1 MVSDANTFFAGSNIV
16 QYAMTPQM
24 VDIREKLAIPEAQW
38 NEASAALCAYDSIAE
53 ASVLSTCNRFEIYI
67 SGPNQYEAMRDAMD
81 YLHKRSGGTVDL
93 ATLKNSM
100 FMLSGEDAA
109 WHLLR
114 VSAGLDS
121 LVVGEQQILTQVKSA
136 LTHGSKKHPVDTAE
150 QVASSCEVVRPT
162 DGSAGKV
169 IGKLLASAV
178 NAGKR
183 VRAETAISKGTCSI
197 SSAAAEFCLTQL
209 GRDTGIYN
217 SLGEARVAIIGA
229 GKMTRLLLIN
239 LKAKGVKKV
248 TIVNRSLASIEKL
261 REQFPELKI
270 EMKLMDSL
278 YEVIQHSEVVFTS
291 TSSEVPI
298 ITPDALKTA
307 LSKRETSGGVQ
318 LIDISVPR
326 NVHADCDSVSSDL
339 HPVKC
344 YNVDDLNAVVAK
356 NTAKR
361 RKEIVQAESILREEL
376 KTFTHWQQSQG
387 AVPTIVK
394 LRQKAETMRLQTL
407 ETFAKKLK
415 DLNPKD
421 KRTVENLTHTL
432 INKFVTGPVAHLQK
446 TGGDD
451 NKLAAKHLH
460 QAFEL

>member
-1 MVSDANTFFAGSNIV
+1 
-16 QYAMTPQM
+16 
-24 VDIREKLAIPEAQW
+24 
-38 NEASAALCAYDSIAE
+38 
-53 ASVLSTCNRFEIYI
+53 
-67 SGPNQYEAMRDAMD
+67 
-81 YLHKRSGGTVDL
+81 
-93 ATLKNSM
+93 
-100 FMLSGEDAA
+100 
-109 WHLLR
+109 
-114 VSAGLDS
+114 
-121 LVVGEQQILTQVKSA
+121 
-136 LTHGSKKHPVDTAE
+136 
-150 QVASSCEVVRPT
+150 
-162 DGSAGKV
+162 
-169 IGKLLASAV
+169 V

-217 SLGEARVAIIGA
+217 SLRDARVSIIGA

-239 LKAKGVKKV
+239 LKAKGVKRV

-261 REQFPELKI
+261 REQFPELQI
-270 EMKLMDSL
+270 EMRLMDDL
-278 YEVIQHSEVVFTS
+278 YRVVADSEVVFTS

-298 ITPDALKTA
+298 ILPEELRAALAT
-307 LSKRETSGGVQ
+307 REASAGGVQ

-326 NVHADCDSVSSDL
+326 NVHADCDSASTEA

-356 NTAKR
+356 NTARR

-394 LRQKAETMRLQTL
+394 LKQKAETMRLQTL
-407 ETFAKKLK
+407 EIFAKKLH

-432 INKFVTGPVAHLQK
+432 INKFVTGPVTHLQK

-451 NKLAAKHLH
+451 NRVAAKHLH
-460 QAFEL
+460 EAFEL